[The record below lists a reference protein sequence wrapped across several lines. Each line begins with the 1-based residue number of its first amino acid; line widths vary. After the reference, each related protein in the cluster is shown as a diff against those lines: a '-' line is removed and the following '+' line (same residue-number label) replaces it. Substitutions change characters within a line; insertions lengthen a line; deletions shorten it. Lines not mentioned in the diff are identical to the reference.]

1 MSQHRDVFT
10 VDTGDALPV
19 RVAVICE
26 PSEDLLG
33 RALVGWERFLS
44 TLQGAADE

>member
-10 VDTGDALPV
+10 VDTGDTLPV
-19 RVAVICE
+19 TVAVMCE

-33 RALVGWERFLS
+33 RALIGWERFLS
-44 TLQGAADE
+44 TLRGVPDE

>member
-1 MSQHRDVFT
+1 MSQQRDAFA
-10 VDTGDALPV
+10 VDTGDTLPV

-33 RALVGWERFLS
+33 RALIGWERFLR
-44 TLQGAADE
+44 TLRGAPDE